1 MTRLG
6 CHRVC
11 YNTRTMVRSFALAVI
26 LFLYAPVAL
35 AGPLHVAASLGDTAR
50 ITAFLKQSPELANL
64 RDENGAT
71 MLHWAVDGNQKAVV
85 ELLLAAGAQVDA
97 RKRNGVTPL
106 HVAVALNRSD
116 LAQLLLDKGANV
128 NAKDKLGRTPLA
140 LARRKG
146 VTAIITLLQSRAS
159 APPAI
164 APSAEASVL
173 GGKPMS
179 WMSMTV
185 RDIPVN
191 LIYIRLDDP
200 RIRLRPAIAAGGV
213 GSTESFGSFVHRLNP
228 TAAINGT
235 FFCKE
240 TYLPIGD
247 IVIDNRLAYFGGM
260 GTGICIAPGNK
271 VEFIPV
277 LQSRHTDWS
286 KYETV
291 VCSGPR
297 LLLDNRIVVDPR
309 TEGFHDPHVLGSG
322 RRTAIGLTSMNRL
335 LLLNTKRPC
344 SLSKLAYIMRDLDCI
359 DAVNLDGGSSVAMY
373 YRGRTI
379 THPSRALTNLLLVYE
394 DSQSARME

>member
-1 MTRLG
+1 
-6 CHRVC
+6 
-11 YNTRTMVRSFALAVI
+11 MVRSFALAVI

-35 AGPLHVAASLGDTAR
+35 AGPLHMAASLGDTAR
-50 ITAFLKQSPELANL
+50 ITAFLKESPELANL

-85 ELLLAAGAQVDA
+85 EMLLAAGAQVDA

-116 LAQLLLDKGANV
+116 LAQLLLNKGANV
-128 NAKDKLGRTPLA
+128 NAKDKLGRTPLL
-140 LARRKG
+140 LAKRKSLS
-146 VTAIITLLQSRAS
+146 AMITLLESRTS
-159 APPAI
+159 TPPPTAVTSPVGTPTVI
-164 APSAEASVL
+164 
-173 GGKPMS
+173 GKPIS
-179 WMSMTV
+179 YTATTLRGV
-185 RDIPVN
+185 PVN
-191 LIYIRLDDP
+191 LVYIRLDDP
-200 RIRLRPAIAAGGV
+200 NIRLRPAIAAGGV

-235 FFCKE
+235 FFCNE

-277 LQSRHTDWS
+277 LQGRHTDWS

-297 LLLDNRIVVDPR
+297 LLLDNRLVVDPR
-309 TEGFHDPHVLGSG
+309 AEGFRDPHVLGSG

-379 THPSRALTNLLLVYE
+379 THPSRALTNVLLVYE
-394 DSQSARME
+394 DA

>member
-1 MTRLG
+1 MRVLRITLILVLG
-6 CHRVC
+6 FA
-11 YNTRTMVRSFALAVI
+11 VRAG
-26 LFLYAPVAL
+26 
-35 AGPLHVAASLGDTAR
+35 AGPLHEAASVGDLSKLKP
-50 ITAFLKQSPELANL
+50 FLERNPELANL

-85 ELLLAAGAQVDA
+85 ELLLAGGADVNA

-116 LAQLLLDKGANV
+116 LAQLLLDKSANP
-128 NAKDKLGRTPLA
+128 NAKDQLGRTPLS
-140 LARRKG
+140 LAQRKG
-146 VTAIITLLQSRAS
+146 LTSMIALLESRTS
-159 APPAI
+159 APP
-164 APSAEASVL
+164 PSADKAQVEL
-173 GGKPMS
+173 PITNGKAVS
-179 WMSMTV
+179 CTAATV
-185 RDIPVN
+185 RNIPVN
-191 LIYIRLDDP
+191 LIYVRIDDP

-213 GSTESFGSFVHRLNP
+213 GSTEPFGSFIHRLNP

-240 TYLPIGD
+240 TFQPIGD

-271 VEFIPV
+271 VEFIRV
-277 LQSRHTDWS
+277 LQGRHTDWS

-297 LLLDNRIVVDPR
+297 LLLDNRVVVDPR
-309 TEGFHDPHVLGSG
+309 AEGFRDPHVLGSG

-335 LLLNTKRPC
+335 LLLNTKKAC
-344 SLSKLAYIMRDLDCI
+344 SLTQLAYIMRDLDCI
-359 DAVNLDGGSSVAMY
+359 DAVNLDGGASVAMY

-379 THPSRALTNLLLVYE
+379 THPGRALTNLFLVYE
-394 DSQSARME
+394 DS